1 MPASSLPMVSCIM
14 PTYNRRLFIPH
25 AIRYFQRQHY
35 PNKELIIIDDGTD
48 AIEDLVPDIAGIYYY
63 RLERKITLGE
73 KMNIAC
79 AYAKGTIIVNWD
91 DDDWYADWRLTY
103 QVSSLQEYG
112 AGVCGINKLL
122 YYDLR
127 NQKAYC
133 YIYPPD
139 QRVWLLGSSL
149 CYTKE
154 LWSVNRFAEIDVGMD
169 GLFVWNTAP
178 KNVAVL
184 EKNNFSVHMIHE
196 NNVSPK
202 KTEGAWW
209 HHCPEEE
216 IQTIMGADWHSYTL
230 KDQQQETHLP
240 EGAPDLPV
248 SAGSFATIRNIYACL
263 VHERSDCIEDLVRN
277 LYYNDPASIILL
289 YNGSN
294 DPLLIPSDFPY
305 ASFNAVIH
313 PDPVP
318 AKHGYLHKFALDCM
332 EFALDHY
339 EFDCLTIVDS
349 DQLCIRKGYPAYLDA
364 TIGALF
370 SSTGMLS
377 SNPDRVDK
385 HNKKNYV
392 ALQAFSEYELWEP
405 FLKKFD
411 KGQEKFVHWT
421 FWPSAV
427 FMKHAA
433 HDLVHLFKN
442 DTQLQHIM
450 SHTKIWASEEV
461 ILPTLI
467 RLLGYE
473 IRSNPCEYDLVRY
486 KLPLNVDEIKRNV
499 RKKNIFWIHPVK
511 REFDDPV
518 RKWVREWSD
527 QYGDADRLPG
537 DRAAHVLP
545 ASSTVDHP
553 GLLAGMN
560 KVYGWLGMEE
570 ARLLMTVTH
579 KACSLRPAGHII
591 EVGSYHGKATVLM
604 GAIVKKYFPE
614 VRIVS
619 IDPHDGKQGAAD
631 TGLKTFPLSL
641 PMLQKNIMEAGV
653 AEFVKIVQARSYEVP
668 WDSPVSL
675 LVIDGLHDYQNVS
688 RDFYHFSGW
697 IIPGGYVAFHDYAD
711 YFPGVKKFVDEV
723 LLTSAFREVGKV
735 ESMIVLQKEESKG
748 QMDF

>member
-1 MPASSLPMVSCIM
+1 MQAPSLPMVSCIM
-14 PTYNRRLFIPH
+14 PTYNRRAFIPH
-25 AIRYFQRQHY
+25 AIRYFQRQDY
-35 PNKELIIIDDGTD
+35 PDKELIIIDDGSD
-48 AIEDLVPDIAGIYYY
+48 PVKDLVPDIPGIHYY

-79 AYAKGTIIVNWD
+79 GYAKGTIIVNWD

-103 QVSSLQEYG
+103 QVSSLQQYSV
-112 AGVCGINKLL
+112 GVCGINKLL
-122 YYDLR
+122 YYDLK

-154 LWSVNRFAEIDVGMD
+154 LWARNRFAEIDVGMD

-178 KNVAVL
+178 ENVAVL
-184 EKNNFSVHMIHE
+184 EKNDFSVHMIHE
-196 NNVSPK
+196 SNVSPK
-202 KTEGAWW
+202 KTSGAWW
-209 HHCPEEE
+209 HHWSDEE
-216 IQTIMGADWHSYTL
+216 IQTIMGSDWHSYAL
-230 KDQQQETHLP
+230 NGKPLEINQQQGLP
-240 EGAPDLPV
+240 DDPV
-248 SAGSFATIRNIYACL
+248 PEVTPASFSNIYACL

-277 LYYNDPASIILL
+277 LYYNDPASVILL

-294 DPLLIPSDFPY
+294 DPGLIPADFPY

-313 PDPVP
+313 PNPIP
-318 AKHGYLHKFALDCM
+318 AKHGYLHRFALDCM
-332 EFALDHY
+332 EFALDQY

-349 DQLCIRKGYPAYLDA
+349 DQLCIRKGYPAYLAA
-364 TIGALF
+364 TIGTLF

-377 SNPDRVDK
+377 SNPDRIDR

-392 ALQAFSEYELWEP
+392 ALQAFSEYELWKP
-405 FLKKFD
+405 FLEKFD
-411 KGQEKFVHWT
+411 KGEEKFVHWT

-427 FMKHAA
+427 FMRHAV
-433 HDLVHLFKN
+433 HDLVQLFKN

-450 SHTKIWASEEV
+450 EHTGIWASEEV
-461 ILPTLI
+461 ILPTLV

-499 RKKNIFWIHPVK
+499 RKQNIFWIHPVK

-518 RKWVREWSD
+518 RKWVREWNG
-527 QYGDADRLPG
+527 QYDKEWEQLAVEG
-537 DRAAHVLP
+537 AANRV
-545 ASSTVDHP
+545 SSGSTADHP
-553 GLLAGMN
+553 RLLAGMN
-560 KVYGWLGMEE
+560 KVYGWLSIEE
-570 ARLLMTVTH
+570 ARLLMTITH
-579 KACSLRPAGHII
+579 QACSLSSAGYII
-591 EVGSYHGKATVLM
+591 EAGSYHGKATVLM
-604 GAIVKKYFPE
+604 GAIVKKYFPDL
-614 VRIVS
+614 RIVS
-619 IDPHDGKQGAAD
+619 VDPHDGKQGAVD
-631 TGLKTFPLSL
+631 LGLKTFPPSL
-641 PMLQKNIMEAGV
+641 PMLQKNILEAGI

-668 WDSPVSL
+668 WDAPISL

-688 RDFYHFSGW
+688 RDFYHFSDW

-723 LLTSAFREVGKV
+723 LLTSAFKRIEKV
-735 ESMIVLQKEESKG
+735 ESMIVLRKNSE
-748 QMDF
+748 